1 MSEYDNM
8 IFTKPDG
15 SSFNIIIF
23 IGEKGVNDMK
33 NETIKNKVK
42 VFVSS
47 RESSLDADGKTIHYE
62 RYRYVRRAI
71 KEMLEGTN
79 MAQVY
84 VRELEGTAGTQ
95 PITDEY
101 LSALREQDICIFI
114 IDNEDDKETHAKG
127 VVKEYEEAKKQGK
140 KMMFVFCDEFSKA
153 NTQIAKEMK
162 NPSGP
167 TCPTA
172 HTFDEIPY
180 IIYNSVINDIINIY
194 RSNCFPPQQDID
206 LNFEVSMQP
215 SQIMLNSR
223 SKGFKLAEYPILQNS
238 MNSLMGIKETAPAG
252 DPYDTLCADLFS
264 FIMFKCDYDVN
275 KLNALEEEIFKIHDK
290 AYHEVFE
297 KRSSA
302 LKHYL
307 SGDIDKCY
315 DLLQEAHSS
324 AKEIDSFPNWL
335 LLDILIDLR
344 NIENSIAKENNE
356 FVFESQWQKEISSN
370 SETVYYP
377 VLDRYVENHFKS
389 IDKFLREHEIE
400 NPYTTRFGNQVNSLF
415 ESCFAAFAVAV
426 SNVSIAQ
433 MLCVRERLI
442 AAFSTICRIYNAP
455 SQFAELICFLI
466 VEGNDKDLK
475 KHIDALGYTQNI
487 SAFNALDV
495 SNIFEAMNRI
505 PQKKHRAYATIT
517 LFHHFGYYFSDDDY
531 TLISG
536 MINEII
542 SDFLNKEKYTINLI
556 DALTKAIGENSR
568 RINVNDIVD
577 YIIQF
582 TKFDTPY
589 VKGTTK
595 LLSSECFENIDEKYK
610 KKLVDAYIESCKREN
625 NQEIDTTLYGLMVL
639 RKLYPEHAAIIDA
652 TVLERDENYYY
663 FDYALE
669 LDLPDK
675 NGECI
680 DHIDRF
686 IKQAVS
692 RNETQGK
699 NGAYTGYASEPL
711 VVLSNI
717 IKFSIETISEN
728 QVAEIA
734 NVAKETLVI
743 NTQTI
748 SAKIY
753 AAQLLLQLCNY
764 CDYKP
769 TDEIQRLTMDNQESI
784 LAGHGDVF
792 FGKDTQ
798 TLLAFNL
805 TLLKI
810 RFGENLSYDFISGIS
825 QPNLSDYNYIK
836 MAKAVNVYCDKN
848 DWSSTGNET
857 LLSIF
862 HFSLAGC
869 GHKNYEA
876 RLLSCRTLFEL
887 LRSDYKKLV
896 SEQLSIIMDNADW
909 ILAQDIVY
917 HISKADDI
925 DRGLK
930 DFVMQKAQ
938 SSSHFVVREMA
949 HKVLDE
955 R

>member
-1 MSEYDNM
+1 
-8 IFTKPDG
+8 
-15 SSFNIIIF
+15 
-23 IGEKGVNDMK
+23 MK
-33 NETIKNKVK
+33 NETIRNKVR

-47 RESSLDADGKTIHYE
+47 RESCLDADGKTIHYE

-71 KEMLEGTN
+71 KELLEETN
-79 MAQVY
+79 IAQVY

-101 LSALREQDICIFI
+101 LRALREQDICIFI
-114 IDNEDDKETHAKG
+114 IDNEDDKEKHAAG
-127 VVKEYEEAKKQGK
+127 VVKEYEEAKRQNK
-140 KMMFVFCDEFSKA
+140 KMIFVFCDEFSKA
-153 NTQIAKEMK
+153 NTQIAKEVK

-167 TCPTA
+167 TCSTA
-172 HTFDEIPY
+172 NTFDQIPY
-180 IIYNSVINDIINIY
+180 IVYKSVIDDIIEIY
-194 RSNCFPPQQDID
+194 KIYCCPPLQDND
-206 LNFEVSMQP
+206 LPLEVSMQ
-215 SQIMLNSR
+215 SSKIVLNSR
-223 SKGFKLAEYPILQNS
+223 SKGFKLTGYPVLQNA
-238 MNSLMGIKETAPAG
+238 MNALVGVEETIPVG
-252 DPYDTLCADLFS
+252 DPYDILCADLFS
-264 FIMFKCDYDVN
+264 FIMFKRDYDES
-275 KLNALEEEIFKIHDK
+275 KLKALEEEVLKIHEE
-290 AYHEVFE
+290 AYHEVLK

-307 SGDIDKCY
+307 SGDIEKCY
-315 DLLQEAHSS
+315 ALLQEAHSK
-324 AKEIDSFPNWL
+324 AQEISSFPNWL

-344 NIENSIAKENNE
+344 NIENCIAKENNE
-356 FVFESQWQKEISSN
+356 FIIESPWQKEISSN

-400 NPYTTRFGNQVNSLF
+400 DPYTTRFGNQVNSLF

-426 SNVSIAQ
+426 SNVSITQ

-442 AAFSTICRIYNAP
+442 AAFSAICRIYNAP
-455 SQFAELICFLI
+455 SQFAELICLLI
-466 VEGNDKDLK
+466 IEGKDKDIK
-475 KHIDALGYTQNI
+475 KHIDTLGYTQNI
-487 SAFNALDV
+487 SAFNAFDVRNILDAV
-495 SNIFEAMNRI
+495 LRI
-505 PQKKHRAYATIT
+505 PQKKHRAYATIL

-536 MINEII
+536 II
-542 SDFLNKEKYTINLI
+542 SGIIDDFLSNEKYTMKLI
-556 DALTKAIGENSR
+556 DALTKAIGENGR
-568 RINVNDIVD
+568 RINANDIVD
-577 YIIQF
+577 YIIYF
-582 TKFDTPY
+582 TKLDTPY
-589 VKGTTK
+589 VKGATK
-595 LLSSECFENIDEKYK
+595 LLSSECFENIDKKHK

-625 NQEIDTTLYGLMVL
+625 NQEIDTILHGLMIL

-652 TVLERDENYYY
+652 TVLERDEDYYY
-663 FDYALE
+663 SDYALE
-669 LDLPDK
+669 LDLPDQ

-717 IKFSIETISEN
+717 VKFSIETISEN
-728 QVAEIA
+728 QISEIA
-734 NVAKETLVI
+734 NVAKETLTT

-769 TDEIQRLTMDNQESI
+769 ANEIQQLLKDNQESI
-784 LAGHGDVF
+784 LVGLEYGF
-792 FGKDTQ
+792 FDKDTQ
-798 TLLAFNL
+798 ALLTFNL

-810 RFGENLSYDFISGIS
+810 RIGENLSYDFISSIS
-825 QPNLSDYNYIK
+825 QPNLSDYDYIK

-848 DWSSTGNET
+848 DWSSTGTEI

-862 HFSLAGC
+862 QFSVAGC
-869 GHKNYEA
+869 GHKNYEV

-896 SEQLSIIMDNADW
+896 SEQLSTIMDNADW

-917 HISKADDI
+917 HISKASDI
-925 DRGLK
+925 DKGLK
-930 DFVMQKAQ
+930 DFVLQKAQ
-938 SSSHFVVREMA
+938 SSNHFVVQEMA
-949 HKVLDE
+949 HKVLAE
-955 R
+955 K

>member
-1 MSEYDNM
+1 
-8 IFTKPDG
+8 
-15 SSFNIIIF
+15 
-23 IGEKGVNDMK
+23 MK
-33 NETIKNKVK
+33 NETIRNKVR

-47 RESSLDADGKTIHYE
+47 RESCLDADGKTIHYE

-71 KEMLEGTN
+71 KELLEETN
-79 MAQVY
+79 IAQVY

-101 LSALREQDICIFI
+101 LRALREQDICIFI
-114 IDNEDDKETHAKG
+114 IDNEDDKEKHAAG
-127 VVKEYEEAKKQGK
+127 VVKEYEEAKRQNK
-140 KMMFVFCDEFSKA
+140 KMIFVFCDEFSKA
-153 NTQIAKEMK
+153 NTQIAKEVK

-167 TCPTA
+167 TCSTA
-172 HTFDEIPY
+172 NTFDQIPY
-180 IIYNSVINDIINIY
+180 IVYKSVIDDIINIY
-194 RSNCFPPQQDID
+194 KRYCYPPLQDND
-206 LNFEVSMQP
+206 LPLEVSMQ
-215 SQIMLNSR
+215 SSKIVLNSR
-223 SKGFKLAEYPILQNS
+223 SKGFKLTGYLVLQNA
-238 MNSLMGIKETAPAG
+238 MNALVGVEETIPAG
-252 DPYDTLCADLFS
+252 DPYDILCADLFS
-264 FIMFKCDYDVN
+264 FIIFKHDYDES
-275 KLNALEEEIFKIHDK
+275 KLKALEEEVLEIHEE
-290 AYHEVFE
+290 AYHEVFK

-307 SGDIDKCY
+307 SGDIEKCY
-315 DLLQEAHSS
+315 ALLQEAHSK
-324 AKEIDSFPNWL
+324 AQEISSFPNWL

-344 NIENSIAKENNE
+344 NIENCIAKENNE
-356 FVFESQWQKEISSN
+356 FIIESPWQKEISSN

-400 NPYTTRFGNQVNSLF
+400 DPYTTRFGNQVNSLF

-426 SNVSIAQ
+426 SNVSITQ

-442 AAFSTICRIYNAP
+442 AAFSAICRIYNAP
-455 SQFAELICFLI
+455 SQFAELICLLI
-466 VEGNDKDLK
+466 IEGKDKDIK
-475 KHIDALGYTQNI
+475 KHIDTLGYTQNI
-487 SAFNALDV
+487 SAFNAFDVRNILDAV
-495 SNIFEAMNRI
+495 LRI
-505 PQKKHRAYATIT
+505 PQKKHRAYATIL

-536 MINEII
+536 II
-542 SDFLNKEKYTINLI
+542 SGIIDDFLSNEKYTMKLI
-556 DALTKAIGENSR
+556 DALTKAIGENGR
-568 RINVNDIVD
+568 RINANDIVD
-577 YIIQF
+577 YIIYF
-582 TKFDTPY
+582 TKLDTPY
-589 VKGTTK
+589 VKGATK
-595 LLSSECFENIDEKYK
+595 LLSSECFENIDKKHK

-625 NQEIDTTLYGLMVL
+625 NQEIDTILHGLMIL

-652 TVLERDENYYY
+652 TVLERDEDYYY
-663 FDYALE
+663 SDYALE
-669 LDLPDK
+669 LDLPDQ

-711 VVLSNI
+711 VVLSYI
-717 IKFSIETISEN
+717 VKFSIETISEN
-728 QVAEIA
+728 QISEIA
-734 NVAKETLVI
+734 NVAKETLTT

-769 TDEIQRLTMDNQESI
+769 ANEIQQLLKDNQESI
-784 LAGHGDVF
+784 LVGLEYGF
-792 FGKDTQ
+792 FDKDTQ
-798 TLLAFNL
+798 ALLTFNL

-810 RFGENLSYDFISGIS
+810 RIGENLSYDFISSIS
-825 QPNLSDYNYIK
+825 QPNLSDYDYIK

-848 DWSSTGNET
+848 DWSSTGTEI

-862 HFSLAGC
+862 QFSVAGC
-869 GHKNYEA
+869 GHKNYEV

-896 SEQLSIIMDNADW
+896 SEQLSTIMDNADW

-917 HISKADDI
+917 HISKASDI
-925 DRGLK
+925 DKGLK
-930 DFVMQKAQ
+930 DFVLQKAQ
-938 SSSHFVVREMA
+938 SSNHFVVQEMA
-949 HKVLDE
+949 HKVLAE
-955 R
+955 K